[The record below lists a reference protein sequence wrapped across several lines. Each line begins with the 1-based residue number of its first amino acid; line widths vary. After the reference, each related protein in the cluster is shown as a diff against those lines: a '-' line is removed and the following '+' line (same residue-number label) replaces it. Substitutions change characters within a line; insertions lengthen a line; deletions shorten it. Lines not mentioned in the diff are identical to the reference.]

1 MSSNN
6 QRPPI
11 ERQSYQDAAAEASSR
26 SLDFDPNV
34 RARFIREMLN
44 DIPRW
49 MAQGLTEEQI
59 REKVP
64 EFSDKYPELFTKI
77 IQKQDLSPIQSMLAM
92 LDRMGEGNI
101 TQHQASVIIGK
112 KLVDKFITPQLNGGG
127 STR

>member
-1 MSSNN
+1 MSQ

-11 ERQSYQDAAAEASSR
+11 ERQSYQQAAEEASNR

-34 RARFIREMLN
+34 RARFIREMLT

-49 MAQGLTEEQI
+49 MAEGLTEEQI
-59 REKVP
+59 RQKVP
-64 EFSDKYPELFTKI
+64 EFADRYPELFTKI

-112 KLVDKFITPQLNGGG
+112 KLVDRFVNPQLNGGG
-127 STR
+127 GRQ

>member
-1 MSSNN
+1 MSNN

-11 ERQSYQDAAAEASSR
+11 ERQSYEQAAAEASSR

-34 RARFIREMLN
+34 RARFIREMLT

-64 EFSDKYPELFTKI
+64 EFAEKYPELFTKI

-92 LDRMGEGNI
+92 LDRMGEGAI
-101 TQHQASVIIGK
+101 SQHQASIIIGK
-112 KLVDKFITPQLNGGG
+112 KLVDKFVNPQLNGGG
-127 STR
+127 GR

>member
-1 MSSNN
+1 MS
-6 QRPPI
+6 QPPPPM
-11 ERQSYQDAAAEASSR
+11 ERKSYDDAAAEASSR

-34 RARFIREMLN
+34 RTRFIREMLN

-64 EFSDKYPELFTKI
+64 EFADRYPELFTKI

-101 TQHQASVIIGK
+101 TQHQASIIIGK
-112 KLVDKFITPQLNGGG
+112 KLVDKFVNPQLSGGKG
-127 STR
+127 K

>member
-92 LDRMGEGNI
+92 LDKMGEGSI
-101 TQHQASVIIGK
+101 SQHQASIIIGK
-112 KLVDKFITPQLNGGG
+112 KLVDKFVNPQLNGGG
-127 STR
+127 GK

>member
-1 MSSNN
+1 MSGP
-6 QRPPI
+6 PPI
-11 ERQSYQDAAAEASSR
+11 ERQSYQQAADEASSR
-26 SLDFDPNV
+26 ALDFDPNV
-34 RARFIREMLN
+34 RARFIREMLT

-64 EFSDKYPELFTKI
+64 EFSDRYPELFTKI
-77 IQKQDLSPIQSMLAM
+77 IQKQDLTPIQSMLAM

-112 KLVDKFITPQLNGGG
+112 KLVDRFVNPQLNGGG
-127 STR
+127 NRQ

>member
-11 ERQSYQDAAAEASSR
+11 ERQSYEQAAAEASSR

-64 EFSDKYPELFTKI
+64 EFAEKYPELFTKI

-101 TQHQASVIIGK
+101 TQHQASIIIGK
-112 KLVDKFITPQLNGGG
+112 KLVDKFVNPQLNGGAAK
-127 STR
+127 

>member
-6 QRPPI
+6 QCPPPI
-11 ERQSYQDAAAEASSR
+11 ERQSYEEAATEASSR

-59 REKVP
+59 REKAP
-64 EFSDKYPELFTKI
+64 EFADRYPELFTKI

-101 TQHQASVIIGK
+101 TQHQASIIIGK
-112 KLVDKFITPQLNGGG
+112 KLVDKFVNPQLNVGAA
-127 STR
+127 R

>member
-1 MSSNN
+1 MSFNN

-11 ERQSYQDAAAEASSR
+11 ERQSYDQAAAEASSR
-26 SLDFDPNV
+26 ELDFDPNV
-34 RARFIREMLN
+34 RARFIREMLT

-49 MAQGLTEEQI
+49 MTQGLTEEQI

-64 EFSDKYPELFTKI
+64 EFSDRYPELFTKI
-77 IQKQDLSPIQSMLAM
+77 IQKQDLTPIQSMLAM

-112 KLVDKFITPQLNGGG
+112 KLVDRFVNPQLNGGG
-127 STR
+127 GRQ

>member
-11 ERQSYQDAAAEASSR
+11 ERQSYEQAAAEASSR

-64 EFSDKYPELFTKI
+64 EFAEKYPELFQKI
-77 IQKQDLSPIQSMLAM
+77 ITRQDLSPIQSMLAM

-101 TQHQASVIIGK
+101 TQHQASIIIGK
-112 KLVDKFITPQLNGGG
+112 KLVDKFVNPQLNGGG
-127 STR
+127 SR